1 MDTYSKS
8 QLYDMNLNYKYG
20 PGWIKINQNANSNIN
35 TNISKDNYKLYA
47 TGDSNISSGRIYIA
61 LPASEIITEELK
73 RKYNIM

>member
-20 PGWIKINQNANSNIN
+20 PGWIKINQNANDN
-35 TNISKDNYKLYA
+35 THIKDNYKLYA

-61 LPASEIITEELK
+61 LPASEVITEEVK